1 MKRVALVLMLTLA
14 CFATSSF
21 AADKEAIQGNVDE
34 IVAAIDGG
42 KDAASFTP
50 DAYSPYAF
58 IMEQKGDLVVHPSLS
73 GQDLKEK
80 AMPIYLALQGAGS
93 EGKWITYEWKGE
105 QKNTYV
111 KMTKNNLIVGSGY

>member
-21 AADKEAIQGNVDE
+21 AIDKEAIQGNVDE

-58 IMEQKGDLVVHPSLS
+58 IMEQKGHLVVHPSLS

-93 EGKWITYEWKGE
+93 EGKWITYEWKGV